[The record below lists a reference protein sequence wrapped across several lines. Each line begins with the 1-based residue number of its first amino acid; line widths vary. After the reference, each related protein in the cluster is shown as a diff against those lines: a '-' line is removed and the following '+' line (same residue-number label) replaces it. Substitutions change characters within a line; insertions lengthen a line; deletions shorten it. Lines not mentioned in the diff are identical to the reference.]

1 MQIKNR
7 ETGALFF
14 SGHKKIKQKT
24 YHLVLYHAYNKL
36 ETKYDVKKVISL
48 PIKNVSL
55 R

>member
-14 SGHKKIKQKT
+14 SGHNKIKQKT